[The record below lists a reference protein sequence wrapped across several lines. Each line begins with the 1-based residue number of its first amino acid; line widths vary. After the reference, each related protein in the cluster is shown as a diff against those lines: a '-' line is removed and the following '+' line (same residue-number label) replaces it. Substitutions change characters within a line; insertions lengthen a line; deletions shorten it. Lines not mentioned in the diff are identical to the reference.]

1 MVGLLL
7 TFSVIVVMVRVLAGP
22 PRKAPAATRDDPR
35 WLESAGEQLTGK
47 SCADCTQRI
56 LLEGDA
62 RRCKK
67 CGKPVH
73 KKTCSKRHRALAHP
87 IAGPAPYR

>member
-7 TFSVIVVMVRVLAGP
+7 TFSAIVVMVRVLAGA
-22 PRKAPAATRDDPR
+22 PRKAPDATRCDPR
-35 WLESAGEQLTGK
+35 WRESAGEQLTGK

-56 LLEGDA
+56 LLEGDG

-73 KKTCSKRHRALAHP
+73 KKCSKRHRALDHP